1 MIHYGLIFLSGAVS
15 SLVAALVV
23 RRWRTRWAAL
33 VVNAVTS
40 FLLGGFAAA
49 GGLFSPTQTTLG
61 YAALGT
67 ATSLAFLAGN
77 GSTWRPDGSSPV
89 LLASRVLRLVA
100 VHAVV
105 CTAFAMAGY
114 LIADAA
120 YILIVKLT

>member
-1 MIHYGLIFLSGAVS
+1 MIHYGLVFLSGSAS
-15 SLVAALVV
+15 ALVAALVV
-23 RRWRTRWAAL
+23 RRWRTRWTAL

-49 GGLFSPTQTTLG
+49 GGLFSPIQTTLG

-67 ATSLAFLAGN
+67 ATSLAFLA
-77 GSTWRPDGSSPV
+77 SDRTTLTPDGSSAV
-89 LLASRVLRLVA
+89 LLATRVVRLLA

-114 LIADAA
+114 LIADAGA
-120 YILIVKLT
+120 ILILKLF